1 MVRCEGKDVCRQ
13 THVPFVDTHIERM
26 ENGDQVRVSTFL
38 GLVL

>member
-1 MVRCEGKDVCRQ
+1 MVRCEGKDECRK